1 MIVGAESVPPQKYIQ
16 KNGADIVTCF
26 YYTSKTTKFTRY
38 ELKNGCSLD
47 AERWDSHWSI
57 VTDRAMSSIKKQQ
70 RWTSFLSFADYFLAV
85 YSQATVSLTWERAE
99 ELVTTQWGRCVLHLL
114 TPAGENR
121 LLKFQESLSQWLNR
135 TITKSKLCE
144 LTIKYIILK
153 PKVTNTENSS

>member
-1 MIVGAESVPPQKYIQ
+1 MLLRRRAVRFPREH
-16 KNGADIVTCF
+16 
-26 YYTSKTTKFTRY
+26 R
-38 ELKNGCSLD
+38 
-47 AERWDSHWSI
+47 
-57 VTDRAMSSIKKQQ
+57 DRAMSSIKKQQ

-99 ELVTTQWGRCVLHLL
+99 ELVTTQWGRCALHLL

-121 LLKFQESLSQWLNR
+121 LLKFQEFLSQWLNR

-153 PKVTNTENSS
+153 PKVTNTENSSLPNYLTTLYYFYVLEVIYIHESMWFNNI